1 MNLKK
6 QFMEGLITQNPVLV
20 QVLGMCSTMAIT
32 TSFFNG
38 LGMGVAVTVILT
50 LSNVIISAIRKIV
63 PDKIRI
69 AMFIVVIAGFVTC
82 VDLLIQAF
90 VPALAE
96 SLGVFIPLIVVNCII
111 LGRAESFSYKNGI
124 AASFFDGIFQGI
136 GYTVVLMVMCIIRE
150 FLGTGTFGGG
160 LHSWLTA
167 SDRVRR
173 QAVYNLYNKEE
184 KRMFHFSNRH
194 HHTGKTSMSR
204 AKVYDLFMAL
214 AMLFMAGL
222 CACSAQPHS
231 AAETA
236 PQTIVVGID
245 VFDPYSYL
253 DRNGQ
258 FAGIDVELATE
269 AFSRLGYTPEFRTIS
284 WPDKNNLLSD
294 GTIDCIW
301 SCFSMNGRET
311 NYQWAGP
318 YMYSRQVVAVRADSD
333 IQSLS
338 DLAGKRIGVQAT
350 TKAESLFLGEISSL
364 LPEVKQVNSFETT
377 EDMFAALRKGYVDAV
392 AGHEAL
398 VAKWTNLDESGYRVL
413 SESPYSSELGVAF
426 AKDTHEDLAVQLTQT
441 LEDMKQDGTI
451 GRVAEK
457 FGLDAEKTVWG
468 EQGK

>member
-1 MNLKK
+1 
-6 QFMEGLITQNPVLV
+6 
-20 QVLGMCSTMAIT
+20 
-32 TSFFNG
+32 
-38 LGMGVAVTVILT
+38 
-50 LSNVIISAIRKIV
+50 
-63 PDKIRI
+63 
-69 AMFIVVIAGFVTC
+69 
-82 VDLLIQAF
+82 
-90 VPALAE
+90 
-96 SLGVFIPLIVVNCII
+96 
-111 LGRAESFSYKNGI
+111 
-124 AASFFDGIFQGI
+124 
-136 GYTVVLMVMCIIRE
+136 
-150 FLGTGTFGGG
+150 
-160 LHSWLTA
+160 
-167 SDRVRR
+167 
-173 QAVYNLYNKEE
+173 
-184 KRMFHFSNRH
+184 
-194 HHTGKTSMSR
+194 MSR

-258 FAGIDVELATE
+258 FAGIDV
-269 AFSRLGYTPEFRTIS
+269 SRLGYTPEFRTIS

-398 VAKWTNLDESGYRVL
+398 VAKWTKLDESGYRVL

>member
-1 MNLKK
+1 
-6 QFMEGLITQNPVLV
+6 
-20 QVLGMCSTMAIT
+20 
-32 TSFFNG
+32 
-38 LGMGVAVTVILT
+38 
-50 LSNVIISAIRKIV
+50 
-63 PDKIRI
+63 
-69 AMFIVVIAGFVTC
+69 
-82 VDLLIQAF
+82 
-90 VPALAE
+90 
-96 SLGVFIPLIVVNCII
+96 
-111 LGRAESFSYKNGI
+111 
-124 AASFFDGIFQGI
+124 
-136 GYTVVLMVMCIIRE
+136 
-150 FLGTGTFGGG
+150 
-160 LHSWLTA
+160 
-167 SDRVRR
+167 
-173 QAVYNLYNKEE
+173 
-184 KRMFHFSNRH
+184 
-194 HHTGKTSMSR
+194 MSR
-204 AKVYDLFMAL
+204 AKVYGLLMAL

-398 VAKWTNLDESGYRVL
+398 VAKWTKLDESGYRVL

-426 AKDTHEDLAVQLTQT
+426 AADPNS
-441 LEDMKQDGTI
+441 
-451 GRVAEK
+451 GRYEAGRNDWPRCRK
-457 FGLDAEKTVWG
+457 IRT
-468 EQGK
+468 